1 MSGSGLQKFSAALL
15 DLGLECRVITLPGTT
30 RSARDAASAIGCEQ
44 SRIVKSIIFKTLS
57 SNTPVLALVSGSNTV
72 CMEKLGQIH
81 GEALGKADAD
91 FVRNAT
97 GYAIGGVPP
106 LGHGRMIDTYL
117 DDDLFA
123 HATVWAAAGDA
134 HSVFEIET
142 GKLLAATL
150 GTQAAIKNLSQ

>member
-15 DLGLECRVITLPGTT
+15 DLGLECRVRILPDTT
-30 RSARDAASAIGCEQ
+30 RSARDAASAIGCDQ
-44 SRIVKSIIFKTLS
+44 SRIVKSIIFKALD

-72 CMEKLGQIH
+72 CLKKLSEIH
-81 GEALGKADAD
+81 GAALGKANAE
-91 FVRNAT
+91 FVRSAT

-106 LGHGRMIDTYL
+106 VGHTRMIDTYL

-134 HSVFEIET
+134 YSVFEIET

-150 GTQAAIKNLSQ
+150 GTQADIKNLSP

>member
-1 MSGSGLQKFSAALL
+1 MSASGLQKFSAALL
-15 DLGLECRVITLPGTT
+15 DLGLECRVVTLPDTT
-30 RSARDAASAIGCEQ
+30 RSAQDAASAIGCEQ
-44 SRIVKSIIFKTLS
+44 GRIVKSIIFRGLS
-57 SNTPVLALVSGSNTV
+57 SDTPVLALVSGNNTV
-72 CMEKLGQIH
+72 CLEKLGEVH
-81 GEALGKADAD
+81 GEALGKADAE
-91 FVRNAT
+91 FVIDAT

-142 GKLLAATL
+142 SKLLAATL